1 MKAMNMMNARYLNK
15 ITQHMRTIK
24 NNQIMQAQK
33 QDKIIKQNEMQN
45 QEKKIEHYK
54 HKNKKE

>member
-1 MKAMNMMNARYLNK
+1 
-15 ITQHMRTIK
+15 
-24 NNQIMQAQK
+24 MQAQK

-45 QEKKIEHYK
+45 QERIIEHYK